1 MCTMHTQL
9 DYSTTSN
16 ALDTKRDLSG
26 TYMYVSKAPE
36 IFVHSLQEALH
47 FFESNLP
54 VV

>member
-1 MCTMHTQL
+1 MHTQL

-26 TYMYVSKAPE
+26 TYVSKAPE